1 MHDLG
6 DVICRTP
13 HQIVFLTIS
22 SEHMSYNECTHRRK
36 QNTLEYNVNT
46 NHIGTTLRNITEWH
60 HNVASG
66 LVTRVEL
73 DHPYLLSSDN
83 EIDLSNVRQQFI
95 QTGGNFPRCV
105 VSRWRLCSYE
115 SFTCVYGIAPAL
127 VNCNEITQVA
137 ITGLLFDFK
146 FYLSTLLS
154 AFVHLPLNVKLW
166 LNSSV
171 VQLHDRYRRF
181 CNR

>member
-46 NHIGTTLRNITEWH
+46 NHIRNYPKKYYW
-60 HNVASG
+60 
-66 LVTRVEL
+66 VTSQRRLWSRHSRRARSPV
-73 DHPYLLSSDN
+73 LSSDN

-95 QTGGNFPRCV
+95 QTGGNFPRCL

-127 VNCNEITQVA
+127 VNCNEITHLA
-137 ITGLLFDFK
+137 IAGLLLDIK

-154 AFVHLPLNVKLW
+154 AFMHLPLNVKLLCRIVTW
-166 LNSSV
+166 SIPSL
-171 VQLHDRYRRF
+171 L
-181 CNR
+181 